1 MNPAGL
7 VLFPGAGSS
16 ASHSSLVTL
25 EERLSP
31 WPVRRVDFPY
41 RLAGRK
47 APDRPKVLLAAVR
60 EAVQGL
66 ADDLGVSTA
75 RIVIGGRSM
84 GGRMCSMVA
93 AGAPDVDDVA
103 AMPVAGLVLVSYP
116 LSPPGKPDKVRAE
129 HLPRIDVPTLVI
141 QGTRDDFGTPADIER
156 HFAVV
161 AGRVRVVAVEGGR
174 HELKGADAL
183 IADTVA
189 NWLNR

>member
-16 ASHSSLVTL
+16 ATHASLVAL
-25 EERLSP
+25 EERLAP
-31 WPVRRVDFPY
+31 LPVRRVDFPY

-60 EAVQGL
+60 DATRAL
-66 ADDLGVSTA
+66 ADELGVPTS
-75 RIVIGGRSM
+75 RLVIGGRSM

-93 AGAPDVDDVA
+93 AGAPDVDDEA
-103 AMPVAGLVLVSYP
+103 PLPVAGLVLVSYP
-116 LSPPGKPDKVRAE
+116 LSPPGRPDKVRIE
-129 HLPRIDVPTLVI
+129 HLPRIGVPTLVI
-141 QGTRDDFGTPADIER
+141 QGTRDDFGTAAEIER

-161 AGRVRVVAVEGGR
+161 TGSVRVVAVEGGR

-189 NWLNR
+189 DWLK